1 MATIKEVARHAHVS
15 VATVSRAINGNGY
28 VKQETRDKIDAA
40 IQALNYQPNEV
51 ARSLNM
57 KKSKL
62 IGLLLPDMSNPFFTI
77 VARGVE
83 DRAMARGYHIMIG
96 NGAMDET
103 KELNYLS
110 MFKVNQCSGII
121 ASQLSTPHAFQ
132 QLHALESPCV
142 LIDRAAQGDT
152 CIEADHV
159 RGGTLQA
166 ETILQGTATSVLLLY
181 QNLNYTSFR
190 ARFDAA
196 KQVLEASDVTVVVQ
210 LEDTLTQPLLQHY
223 IETYAIDSI
232 ICSND
237 VMAFKVMQWLHTVNI
252 KVPDEVQVVG
262 YDDIPFASMFIP
274 SLTTVRQPAYE
285 LGQQAAQQL
294 IDELEGDR
302 AKTSTILQVEMVHR
316 ASTRRTNNEKN
327 ICYR

>member
-1 MATIKEVARHAHVS
+1 MATIKEVAHYAKVS

-28 VKQETRDKIDAA
+28 VKQETRDKIEAA

-62 IGLLLPDMSNPFFTI
+62 IGLLLPDMSNPFFTL

-83 DRAMARGYHIMIG
+83 DMAMARGYHIMIG

-110 MFKVNQCSGII
+110 MFKVNQCSGVI
-121 ASQLSTPHAFQ
+121 ASQLSTPHAFE
-132 QLHALESPCV
+132 QLHALQSPCV
-142 LIDRAAQGDT
+142 LIDRAAEGDT
-152 CIEADHV
+152 CVEADHV
-159 RGGTLQA
+159 QGGTLQA
-166 ETILQGTATSVLLLY
+166 ETILQGNATSVLLLY
-181 QNLNYTSFR
+181 QNLDYTSFR

-196 KQVLEASDVTVVVQ
+196 KKVLEEANVSVVTQ
-210 LEDTLTQPLLQHY
+210 LEGALTEKLLERYIDTYT
-223 IETYAIDSI
+223 IDSI

-237 VMAFKVMQWLHTVNI
+237 VMAFKVMQWLHTLNI
-252 KVPDEVQVVG
+252 KVPEEVQVVG
-262 YDDIPFASMFIP
+262 YDDIPFATMFIP
-274 SLTTVRQPAYE
+274 TLTTVRQPAYE

-294 IDELEGDR
+294 IDELEGR
-302 AKTSTILQVEMVHR
+302 VAPTSTILEVDMVHR
-316 ASTRRTNNEKN
+316 ASTRRS
-327 ICYR
+327 

>member
-1 MATIKEVARHAHVS
+1 MATIKEVAHYAKVS

-28 VKQETRDKIDAA
+28 VKQETRNKIEAA

-62 IGLLLPDMSNPFFTI
+62 IGLLLPDMSNPFFTL

-83 DRAMARGYHIMIG
+83 DMAMARGYHIMIG

-110 MFKVNQCSGII
+110 MFKVNQCSGVI
-121 ASQLSTPHAFQ
+121 ASQLSTPHAFE
-132 QLHALESPCV
+132 QLHALQSPCV
-142 LIDRAAQGDT
+142 LIDRAAEGDT
-152 CIEADHV
+152 CVEADHV
-159 RGGTLQA
+159 QGGTLQA
-166 ETILQGTATSVLLLY
+166 ETILQGNATSVLLLY
-181 QNLNYTSFR
+181 QNLDYTSFR

-196 KQVLEASDVTVVVQ
+196 KKVLEEANVSVVTQ
-210 LEDTLTQPLLQHY
+210 LEGALTEKLLERYIDTYT
-223 IETYAIDSI
+223 IDSI

-237 VMAFKVMQWLHTVNI
+237 VMAFKVMQWLHTLNI
-252 KVPDEVQVVG
+252 KVPEEVQVVG
-262 YDDIPFASMFIP
+262 YDDIPFATMFIP
-274 SLTTVRQPAYE
+274 TLTTVRQPAYE

-294 IDELEGDR
+294 IDELEGR
-302 AKTSTILQVEMVHR
+302 VAPTSTILEVDMVHR
-316 ASTRRTNNEKN
+316 ASTRRS
-327 ICYR
+327 

>member
-1 MATIKEVARHAHVS
+1 MATIKEVAHYAKVS

-28 VKQETRDKIDAA
+28 VKQETRDKIEAA

-62 IGLLLPDMSNPFFTI
+62 IGLLLPDMSNPFFTL

-83 DRAMARGYHIMIG
+83 DMAMARGYHIMIG

-110 MFKVNQCSGII
+110 MFKVNQCSGVI
-121 ASQLSTPHAFQ
+121 ASQLSTPHAFE
-132 QLHALESPCV
+132 QLHALQSPCV
-142 LIDRAAQGDT
+142 LIDRAAEGDT
-152 CIEADHV
+152 CVEADHV
-159 RGGTLQA
+159 QGGTLQA
-166 ETILQGTATSVLLLY
+166 ETILQGHATSVLLFY
-181 QNLNYTSFR
+181 QNLDYTSFR

-196 KQVLEASDVTVVVQ
+196 KKVLEEANVSVVTQ
-210 LEDTLTQPLLQHY
+210 LEGALTEKLLERYIDTYT
-223 IETYAIDSI
+223 IDSI

-237 VMAFKVMQWLHTVNI
+237 VMAFKVMQWLHTLNI
-252 KVPDEVQVVG
+252 KVPEEVQVVG

-274 SLTTVRQPAYE
+274 TLTTVRQPAYE

-294 IDELEGDR
+294 IDELEGR
-302 AKTSTILQVEMVHR
+302 VAPTSTILEVDMVHR
-316 ASTRRTNNEKN
+316 ASTRRS
-327 ICYR
+327 

>member
-1 MATIKEVARHAHVS
+1 MATIKEVAHYAKVS
-15 VATVSRAINGNGY
+15 VATVSRTINGNGY
-28 VKQETRDKIDAA
+28 VKQETREKIEAA

-62 IGLLLPDMSNPFFTI
+62 IGLLLPDMSNPFFTL

-83 DRAMARGYHIMIG
+83 DMAMARGYHIMIG

-110 MFKVNQCSGII
+110 MFKVNQCSGVI
-121 ASQLSTPHAFQ
+121 ASQLSTPHAFE
-132 QLHALESPCV
+132 QLHALQSPCV
-142 LIDRAAQGDT
+142 LIDRAAEGDT
-152 CIEADHV
+152 CVEADHV
-159 RGGTLQA
+159 QGGTLQA
-166 ETILQGTATSVLLLY
+166 ETILQGHATSVLLLY
-181 QNLNYTSFR
+181 QNLDYTSFR

-196 KQVLEASDVTVVVQ
+196 KKVLEEANVSVVTQ
-210 LEDTLTQPLLQHY
+210 LEGALTEKLLERYIDTYT
-223 IETYAIDSI
+223 IDSI

-237 VMAFKVMQWLHTVNI
+237 VMAFKVMQWLHTLNI
-252 KVPDEVQVVG
+252 KVPEEVQVVG

-274 SLTTVRQPAYE
+274 TLTTVRQPAYE

-294 IDELEGDR
+294 IDELEGR
-302 AKTSTILQVEMVHR
+302 VAQTSTILEVDMVHR
-316 ASTRRTNNEKN
+316 ASTRRS
-327 ICYR
+327 